1 MPTKELPEG
10 NSAVLKD
17 SDQLTN
23 KEIKIVRRIARKANA
38 ALQKVREAG
47 LVSDEE
53 APKDETED
61 QKRDRNLKA
70 IAAFSAL
77 SDDEEDSLDEFQREC
92 VVLRLRS
99 WTLKNDDGSD
109 RPLPA
114 KAAEVDDLPRFFY
127 TPLTKE
133 ASDLDF
139 NEDFSVD
146 EGLTN
151 PKVDT
156 TSSVA

>member
-1 MPTKELPEG
+1 MTVVKLPDDNE
-10 NSAVLKD
+10 AVLKE
-17 SDQLTN
+17 SDDLTN
-23 KEIKIVRRIARKANA
+23 KEVKIVRRIARKANT

-47 LVSDEE
+47 LVSDED

-99 WTLKNDDGSD
+99 WTLKNEDGLD
-109 RPLPA
+109 RPFPKNA
-114 KAAEVDDLPRFFY
+114 DEVDDLPRSFY

-133 ASDLDF
+133 ASDLNL
-139 NEDFSVD
+139 NEDFSID
-146 EGLTN
+146 EGLTD

-156 TSSVA
+156 TSSVD